1 MAGSSTGNTVVQ
13 KGTGIGQEPYPVNQN
28 IYQQSQQG
36 LARANQATNAGTQF
50 SPMAITA
57 PSAATMLKYSNP
69 YETGVIDTN
78 LADIERS
85 RLLAQNNMGAQ
96 ATAANAFGGSRH
108 GIAEAETNRGFADR
122 AAAMS
127 GQLRQQGYNTSQQMA
142 RQAQMQNQQAQL
154 QGQQQRM
161 GAANQLGNLSNLGFG
176 MGQRIDAQMQNQ
188 GLQQQAVQQAVIDA
202 AKQRYAAYV
211 AQPNQ
216 ALNMPLQA
224 LGAAPY
230 NQNTNQ
236 TSTYDA
242 GLFDYLSLGSK
253 AYATNPAAFKF

>member
-1 MAGSSTGNTVVQ
+1 MAGSSTGNTIAQ
-13 KGTGIGQEPYPVNQN
+13 TGTGIGQGPYPANQN
-28 IYQQSQQG
+28 IYQQAQQG

-57 PSAATMLKYSNP
+57 PSAATMNQYSNP
-69 YETGVIDTN
+69 YETGVINQN

-161 GAANQLGNLSNLGFG
+161 GAANQLGTLSNLGFG

-188 GLQQQAVQQAVIDA
+188 GLQQQGVQQAVIDA
-202 AKQRYAAYV
+202 AKARYAAYV

-230 NQNTNQ
+230 NQNATE
-236 TSTYDA
+236 TSTYNP
-242 GLFDYLSLGSK
+242 GLFDYLTLG
-253 AYATNPAAFKF
+253 ATAASGGKGT

>member
-1 MAGSSTGNTVVQ
+1 MAAPGN
-13 KGTGIGQEPYPVNQN
+13 GIPQN
-28 IYQQSQQG
+28 IYQQANTG
-36 LARANQATNAGTQF
+36 ITRAGQAAMTGTQF

-57 PSAATMLKYSNP
+57 PTAATMSQYSNP
-69 YETGVIDTN
+69 YETGVVNQN

-108 GIAEAETNRGFADR
+108 GIAESETNRGFADR

-127 GQLRQQGYNTSQQMA
+127 GQLRQQGYNNSQQMA

-161 GAANQLGNLSNLGFG
+161 GAASQLGTLSNLGFG
-176 MGQRIDAQMQNQ
+176 MGQQIDAQMQNQ

-230 NQNTNQ
+230 NTSTNQ
-236 TSTYDA
+236 TEGYSP
-242 GLFDYLSLGSK
+242 GLFDYLSLG
-253 AYATNPAAFKF
+253 ATAAGGR

>member
-1 MAGSSTGNTVVQ
+1 MAAPGN
-13 KGTGIGQEPYPVNQN
+13 GIPQN
-28 IYQQSQQG
+28 IYQQ
-36 LARANQATNAGTQF
+36 ANTGITKAGQAAMTGTQF

-57 PSAATMLKYSNP
+57 PTAATMSQYSNP
-69 YETGVIDTN
+69 YETGVVNQN

-96 ATAANAFGGSRH
+96 ATAANAFGGARH
-108 GIAEAETNRGFADR
+108 GIAESETNRGFADR

-127 GQLRQQGYNTSQQMA
+127 GQLRQQGYNNSQQMA

-161 GAANQLGNLSNLGFG
+161 GAASQLGTLSNLGFG
-176 MGQRIDAQMQNQ
+176 MGQQIDAQMQNQ

-202 AKQRYAAYV
+202 AKQRYATYV

-230 NQNTNQ
+230 NTSTNQ
-236 TSTYDA
+236 TEGYSP
-242 GLFDYLSLGSK
+242 GLFDYLSL
-253 AYATNPAAFKF
+253 AATAAGGR

>member
-1 MAGSSTGNTVVQ
+1 MAAPGN
-13 KGTGIGQEPYPVNQN
+13 GIPQN
-28 IYQQSQQG
+28 IYQQ
-36 LARANQATNAGTQF
+36 ANTGITKAGQAAMTGTQF

-57 PSAATMLKYSNP
+57 PTAATMSQYSNP
-69 YETGVIDTN
+69 YETGVVNQN

-108 GIAEAETNRGFADR
+108 GIAESETNRGFADR

-127 GQLRQQGYNTSQQMA
+127 GQLRQQGYNNSQQMA

-161 GAANQLGNLSNLGFG
+161 GAASQLGTLSNLGFG
-176 MGQRIDAQMQNQ
+176 MGQQINSQMQNQ

-202 AKQRYAAYV
+202 AKARYAGYT

-230 NQNTNQ
+230 NTSTNQ
-236 TSTYDA
+236 TEGYSP
-242 GLFDYLSLGSK
+242 GLFDYLTLGANTAS
-253 AYATNPAAFKF
+253 AIFKR

>member
-1 MAGSSTGNTVVQ
+1 MAAPGN
-13 KGTGIGQEPYPVNQN
+13 GIPQN
-28 IYQQSQQG
+28 IYQQ
-36 LARANQATNAGTQF
+36 ANTGITKAGQAAMTGTQF

-57 PSAATMLKYSNP
+57 PTAATMSQYSNP
-69 YETGVIDTN
+69 YETGVVNQN

-161 GAANQLGNLSNLGFG
+161 GAASQLGTLSNLGFG
-176 MGQRIDAQMQNQ
+176 MGQQIDAQMQNQ

-202 AKQRYAAYV
+202 AKARYAGYT

-230 NQNTNQ
+230 NTSTNQ
-236 TSTYDA
+236 TEGYSP
-242 GLFDYLSLGSK
+242 GLFDYLTLGANTAS
-253 AYATNPAAFKF
+253 AIFKR

>member
-1 MAGSSTGNTVVQ
+1 MAAPGN
-13 KGTGIGQEPYPVNQN
+13 GIPQN
-28 IYQQSQQG
+28 IYQQ
-36 LARANQATNAGTQF
+36 ANTGITKAGQAAMTGTQF

-57 PSAATMLKYSNP
+57 PTAATMSQYSNP
-69 YETGVIDTN
+69 YETGVVNQN

-85 RLLAQNNMGAQ
+85 RLLSQNNMGAQ

-108 GIAEAETNRGFADR
+108 GIAESETNRGFADR

-127 GQLRQQGYNTSQQMA
+127 GQLRQQGYSNSQQMA

-161 GAANQLGNLSNLGFG
+161 GAASQLGTLSNLGFG
-176 MGQRIDAQMQNQ
+176 MGQQIDAQMQNQ

-202 AKQRYAAYV
+202 AKARYAGYT

-230 NQNTNQ
+230 NTSTNQ
-236 TSTYDA
+236 TQGYSP
-242 GLFDYLSLGSK
+242 GLFDYLTL
-253 AYATNPAAFKF
+253 AAGL

>member
-1 MAGSSTGNTVVQ
+1 MAAPGN
-13 KGTGIGQEPYPVNQN
+13 GIPQN
-28 IYQQSQQG
+28 IYQQ
-36 LARANQATNAGTQF
+36 ANTGITKAGQAAMTGTQF

-57 PSAATMLKYSNP
+57 PSAATMSQYSNP
-69 YETGVIDTN
+69 YETGVVNQN

-161 GAANQLGNLSNLGFG
+161 GAASQLGTLSNLGFG
-176 MGQRIDAQMQNQ
+176 MGQQIDAQMQNQ

-202 AKQRYAAYV
+202 AKARYAGYT

-230 NQNTNQ
+230 NTSTNQ
-236 TSTYDA
+236 TQGYSP
-242 GLFDYLSLGSK
+242 GLFDYLTLG
-253 AYATNPAAFKF
+253 ANTAAAIM

>member
-1 MAGSSTGNTVVQ
+1 MAGSSTGNTIAQV
-13 KGTGIGQEPYPVNQN
+13 GTGIGQGPYPVNQN

-36 LARANQATNAGTQF
+36 LARANQATNDGTQF

-85 RLLAQNNMGAQ
+85 RLLAQNNIGAQ

-108 GIAEAETNRGFADR
+108 GIAEAETNRGFTDR

-161 GAANQLGNLSNLGFG
+161 GAASQLGTLSNLGFG
-176 MGQRIDAQMQNQ
+176 MGQQINSQMQNQ

-202 AKQRYAAYV
+202 AKARYAGYT

-230 NQNTNQ
+230 NTSTNQ
-236 TSTYDA
+236 TQGYSP
-242 GLFDYLSLGSK
+242 GLFDYLTL
-253 AYATNPAAFKF
+253 AAGL

>member
-1 MAGSSTGNTVVQ
+1 MAAPGN
-13 KGTGIGQEPYPVNQN
+13 GIPQN
-28 IYQQSQQG
+28 IYQQ
-36 LARANQATNAGTQF
+36 ANTGITKAGQAAMTGTQF

-57 PSAATMLKYSNP
+57 PTAATMSQYSNP
-69 YETGVIDTN
+69 YETGVVNQN

-96 ATAANAFGGSRH
+96 ATAANAFGGARH
-108 GIAEAETNRGFADR
+108 GIAESETNRGFADR

-161 GAANQLGNLSNLGFG
+161 GAASQLGTLSNLGFG
-176 MGQRIDAQMQNQ
+176 MGQQIDAQMQNQ

-202 AKQRYAAYV
+202 AKARYAGYT

-230 NQNTNQ
+230 NTSTNQ
-236 TSTYDA
+236 TQGYSP
-242 GLFDYLSLGSK
+242 GLFDYLTL
-253 AYATNPAAFKF
+253 AAGL

>member
-1 MAGSSTGNTVVQ
+1 MAAPGN
-13 KGTGIGQEPYPVNQN
+13 GIPQN
-28 IYQQSQQG
+28 IYQQ
-36 LARANQATNAGTQF
+36 ANTGITKAGQAAMTGTQF

-57 PSAATMLKYSNP
+57 PSAATMSQYSNP
-69 YETGVIDTN
+69 YETGVVNQN

-108 GIAEAETNRGFADR
+108 GIAESETNRGFADR

-127 GQLRQQGYNTSQQMA
+127 GQLRQQGYSNSQQMA

-161 GAANQLGNLSNLGFG
+161 GAASQLGTLSNLGFG
-176 MGQRIDAQMQNQ
+176 MGQQINSQMQNQ

-202 AKQRYAAYV
+202 AKARYAGYT

-230 NQNTNQ
+230 NTSTNQ
-236 TSTYDA
+236 TEGYSP
-242 GLFDYLSLGSK
+242 GLFDYLTL
-253 AYATNPAAFKF
+253 AAGL

>member
-1 MAGSSTGNTVVQ
+1 MAAPGN
-13 KGTGIGQEPYPVNQN
+13 GIPQN
-28 IYQQSQQG
+28 IYQQ
-36 LARANQATNAGTQF
+36 ANTGITKAGQAAMTGTQF

-57 PSAATMLKYSNP
+57 PTAATMSQYSNP
-69 YETGVIDTN
+69 YETGVVNQN

-108 GIAEAETNRGFADR
+108 GIAESETNRGFADR

-127 GQLRQQGYNTSQQMA
+127 GQLRQQGYSNSQQMA

-161 GAANQLGNLSNLGFG
+161 GAASQLGTLSNLGFG
-176 MGQRIDAQMQNQ
+176 MGQQINSQMQNQ

-202 AKQRYAAYV
+202 AKARYAGYT

-230 NQNTNQ
+230 NTSTNQ
-236 TSTYDA
+236 TEGYSP
-242 GLFDYLSLGSK
+242 GLFDYLTL
-253 AYATNPAAFKF
+253 AAGL

>member
-1 MAGSSTGNTVVQ
+1 MAAPGN
-13 KGTGIGQEPYPVNQN
+13 GIPQN
-28 IYQQSQQG
+28 IYQQSNTG
-36 LARANQATNAGTQF
+36 ITKAGQAAMTGTQF

-57 PSAATMLKYSNP
+57 PSAATMSQYSNP
-69 YETGVIDTN
+69 YETGVVNQN

-127 GQLRQQGYNTSQQMA
+127 GQLRQQGYSNSQQMA

-161 GAANQLGNLSNLGFG
+161 GAASQLGTLSNLGFG
-176 MGQRIDAQMQNQ
+176 MGQQIDAQMQNQ

-202 AKQRYAAYV
+202 AKARYAGYT

-230 NQNTNQ
+230 NTSTNQ
-236 TSTYDA
+236 TQGYSP
-242 GLFDYLSLGSK
+242 GLFDYLTLG
-253 AYATNPAAFKF
+253 ANTAAAIM

>member
-1 MAGSSTGNTVVQ
+1 MAAPGN
-13 KGTGIGQEPYPVNQN
+13 GIPQN
-28 IYQQSQQG
+28 IYQQ
-36 LARANQATNAGTQF
+36 ANTGITKAGQAAMTGTQF

-57 PSAATMLKYSNP
+57 PTAATMSQYSNP
-69 YETGVIDTN
+69 YETGVVNQN

-108 GIAEAETNRGFADR
+108 GIAESETNRGFADR

-127 GQLRQQGYNTSQQMA
+127 GQLRQQGYNNSQQMA

-161 GAANQLGNLSNLGFG
+161 GAASQLGTLSNLGFG
-176 MGQRIDAQMQNQ
+176 MGQQINSQMQNQ

-202 AKQRYAAYV
+202 AKARYAGYT

-230 NQNTNQ
+230 NTSTNQ
-236 TSTYDA
+236 TEGYSP
-242 GLFDYLSLGSK
+242 GLFDYLTL
-253 AYATNPAAFKF
+253 AAGL

>member
-1 MAGSSTGNTVVQ
+1 MAGSSMGNTIAQ
-13 KGTGIGQEPYPVNQN
+13 TGTGIGQALPLANQN

-176 MGQRIDAQMQNQ
+176 MGQQIQSRMDSQ
-188 GLQQQAVQQAVIDA
+188 GLQQQALQQELMNQAKQQYAGYTGAPSQSLQYLLQAVG
-202 AKQRYAAYV
+202 
-211 AQPNQ
+211 
-216 ALNMPLQA
+216 
-224 LGAAPY
+224 GAPSSG
-230 NQNTNQ
+230 QETK
-236 TSTYDA
+236 TYDA
-242 GLFDYLSLGSK
+242 GLFDYLTLG
-253 AYATNPAAFKF
+253 ANTAASILKR

>member
-1 MAGSSTGNTVVQ
+1 MAAPGN
-13 KGTGIGQEPYPVNQN
+13 GIPQN
-28 IYQQSQQG
+28 IYQQ
-36 LARANQATNAGTQF
+36 ANTGITKAGQAAMTGTQF

-57 PSAATMLKYSNP
+57 PTAATMSQYSNP
-69 YETGVIDTN
+69 YETGVVNQN

-96 ATAANAFGGSRH
+96 ATAANAFGGARH
-108 GIAEAETNRGFADR
+108 GIAESETNRGFADR

-127 GQLRQQGYNTSQQMA
+127 GQLRQQGYNNSQQMA

-161 GAANQLGNLSNLGFG
+161 GAASQLGTLSNLGFG
-176 MGQRIDAQMQNQ
+176 MGQQIDAQMQNQ

-216 ALNMPLQA
+216 ALNNQINQA
-224 LGAAPY
+224 NTLRFDLCLYYKEQHLTLVMACLMLGLVVLY
-230 NQNTNQ
+230 IQHI
-236 TSTYDA
+236 
-242 GLFDYLSLGSK
+242 
-253 AYATNPAAFKF
+253 

>member
-1 MAGSSTGNTVVQ
+1 MAAPGN
-13 KGTGIGQEPYPVNQN
+13 GIPQN
-28 IYQQSQQG
+28 IYQQ
-36 LARANQATNAGTQF
+36 ANTGITKAGQAAMTGTQF

-57 PSAATMLKYSNP
+57 PTAATMNQYSNP
-69 YETGVIDTN
+69 YETGVINTN

-108 GIAEAETNRGFADR
+108 GIAESETNRGFADR

-127 GQLRQQGYNTSQQMA
+127 GQLRQQGYSNSQQMA

-161 GAANQLGNLSNLGFG
+161 GAASQLGTLSNLGFG
-176 MGQRIDAQMQNQ
+176 MGQQIDAQMQNQ

-202 AKQRYAAYV
+202 AKARYAGYT

-230 NQNTNQ
+230 NTSTNQ
-236 TSTYDA
+236 TQGYSP
-242 GLFDYLSLGSK
+242 GLFDYLTLG
-253 AYATNPAAFKF
+253 ANTAAAIM

>member
-1 MAGSSTGNTVVQ
+1 MAAPGN
-13 KGTGIGQEPYPVNQN
+13 GIPQN
-28 IYQQSQQG
+28 IYQQ
-36 LARANQATNAGTQF
+36 ANTGITKAGQAAMTGTQF

-57 PSAATMLKYSNP
+57 PTAATMSQYSNP
-69 YETGVIDTN
+69 YETGVVNQN

-108 GIAEAETNRGFADR
+108 GIAESETNRGFADR

-127 GQLRQQGYNTSQQMA
+127 GQLRQQGYSNSQQMA

-161 GAANQLGNLSNLGFG
+161 GAASQLGTLSNLGFG
-176 MGQRIDAQMQNQ
+176 MGQQINSQMQNQ

-230 NQNTNQ
+230 NQNENK

-242 GLFDYLSLGSK
+242 GLFDYLSLGAST
-253 AYATNPAAFKF
+253 YAAMP

>member
-1 MAGSSTGNTVVQ
+1 MAAPGN
-13 KGTGIGQEPYPVNQN
+13 GIPQN
-28 IYQQSQQG
+28 IYQQ
-36 LARANQATNAGTQF
+36 ANTGITKAGQAAMTGTQF

-57 PSAATMLKYSNP
+57 PSAATMNQYSNP
-69 YETGVIDTN
+69 YETGVINQN

-108 GIAEAETNRGFADR
+108 GIAESETNRGFADR

-127 GQLRQQGYNTSQQMA
+127 GQLRQQGYSNSQQMA
-142 RQAQMQNQQAQL
+142 RQAQMQSQQAQL

-161 GAANQLGNLSNLGFG
+161 GAANQLGTLSNLGFG
-176 MGQRIDAQMQNQ
+176 MGQRIDAQMQQQ

-202 AKQRYAAYV
+202 AKARYAGYT

-216 ALNMPLQA
+216 SLNMPLMA

-230 NQNTNQ
+230 NQNATE
-236 TSTYDA
+236 TSTYNP
-242 GLFDYLSLGSK
+242 GLFDYLTLGASS
-253 AYATNPAAFKF
+253 YAALKGR

>member
-1 MAGSSTGNTVVQ
+1 MAAPGN
-13 KGTGIGQEPYPVNQN
+13 GIPQN
-28 IYQQSQQG
+28 IYQQ
-36 LARANQATNAGTQF
+36 ANTGITKAGQAAMTGTQF

-57 PSAATMLKYSNP
+57 PTAATMSQYSNP
-69 YETGVIDTN
+69 YETGVVNQN

-108 GIAEAETNRGFADR
+108 GIAESETNRGFADR

-161 GAANQLGNLSNLGFG
+161 GAASQLGTLSNLGFG
-176 MGQRIDAQMQNQ
+176 MGQQIDAQMQNQ

-202 AKQRYAAYV
+202 AKARYAGYT

-230 NQNTNQ
+230 NTSTNQ
-236 TSTYDA
+236 TEGYSP
-242 GLFDYLSLGSK
+242 GLFDYLTLGANTAS
-253 AYATNPAAFKF
+253 AIFKR

>member
-1 MAGSSTGNTVVQ
+1 MAAPGN
-13 KGTGIGQEPYPVNQN
+13 GIPQN
-28 IYQQSQQG
+28 IYQQ
-36 LARANQATNAGTQF
+36 ANTGITKAGQAAMTGTQF

-57 PSAATMLKYSNP
+57 PTAATMSQYSNP
-69 YETGVIDTN
+69 YETGVVNQN

-108 GIAEAETNRGFADR
+108 GIAESETNRGFADR

-127 GQLRQQGYNTSQQMA
+127 GQLRQQGYSNSQQMA

-161 GAANQLGNLSNLGFG
+161 GAASQLGTLSNLGFG
-176 MGQRIDAQMQNQ
+176 MGQQIDAQMQNQ

-202 AKQRYAAYV
+202 AKARYAGYT

-230 NQNTNQ
+230 NTSTNQ
-236 TSTYDA
+236 TQGYSP
-242 GLFDYLSLGSK
+242 GLFDYLTL
-253 AYATNPAAFKF
+253 AAGL

>member
-1 MAGSSTGNTVVQ
+1 MAAPGN
-13 KGTGIGQEPYPVNQN
+13 GIPQN
-28 IYQQSQQG
+28 IYQQ
-36 LARANQATNAGTQF
+36 ANTGITKAGQAAMTGTQF

-57 PSAATMLKYSNP
+57 PTAATMSQYSNP
-69 YETGVIDTN
+69 YETGVVNQN

-161 GAANQLGNLSNLGFG
+161 GAASQLGTLSNLGFG
-176 MGQRIDAQMQNQ
+176 MGQQINSQMQNQ

-202 AKQRYAAYV
+202 AKARYAGYT

-230 NQNTNQ
+230 NTSTNQ
-236 TSTYDA
+236 TEGYSP
-242 GLFDYLSLGSK
+242 GLFDYLTL
-253 AYATNPAAFKF
+253 AAGL

>member
-1 MAGSSTGNTVVQ
+1 MAAPGN
-13 KGTGIGQEPYPVNQN
+13 GIPQN
-28 IYQQSQQG
+28 IYQQ
-36 LARANQATNAGTQF
+36 ANTGITKAGQAAMTGTQF

-57 PSAATMLKYSNP
+57 PTAATMSQYSNP
-69 YETGVIDTN
+69 YETSVVNQN

-108 GIAEAETNRGFADR
+108 GIAESETNRGFADR

-127 GQLRQQGYNTSQQMA
+127 GQLRQQGYNNSQQMA

-161 GAANQLGNLSNLGFG
+161 GASNQLANISNLGFG
-176 MGQRIDAQMQNQ
+176 MGQQINSQMQNQ

-202 AKQRYAAYV
+202 AKARYAGYT

-216 ALNMPLQA
+216 ALNMPLMA

-230 NQNTNQ
+230 NTSTNQ
-236 TSTYDA
+236 TQGYSP
-242 GLFDYLSLGSK
+242 GLFDYLTL
-253 AYATNPAAFKF
+253 AAGL

>member
-1 MAGSSTGNTVVQ
+1 MAAPGN
-13 KGTGIGQEPYPVNQN
+13 GIPQN
-28 IYQQSQQG
+28 IYQQ
-36 LARANQATNAGTQF
+36 ANTGINKAGQAAMTGTQF

-57 PSAATMLKYSNP
+57 PTAATMSQYSNP
-69 YETGVIDTN
+69 YETGVVNQN

-96 ATAANAFGGSRH
+96 ATAANAFGGARH
-108 GIAEAETNRGFADR
+108 GIAESETNRGFADR

-127 GQLRQQGYNTSQQMA
+127 GQLRQQGYSNSQQMA

-161 GAANQLGNLSNLGFG
+161 GAASQLGTLSNLGFG
-176 MGQRIDAQMQNQ
+176 MGQQINSQMQNQ
-188 GLQQQAVQQAVIDA
+188 GLQQQGVQQAVIDA

-230 NQNTNQ
+230 NTSTNQ
-236 TSTYDA
+236 TEGYSP
-242 GLFDYLSLGSK
+242 GLFDYLTLGAST
-253 AYATNPAAFKF
+253 YAGIKGT

>member
-1 MAGSSTGNTVVQ
+1 MAAPGN
-13 KGTGIGQEPYPVNQN
+13 GIPQN
-28 IYQQSQQG
+28 IYQQ
-36 LARANQATNAGTQF
+36 ANTGITKAGQAAMTGTQF

-57 PSAATMLKYSNP
+57 PTAATMSQYSNP
-69 YETGVIDTN
+69 YETGVVNQN

-108 GIAEAETNRGFADR
+108 GIAESETNRGFADR

-127 GQLRQQGYNTSQQMA
+127 GQLRQQGYSNSQQMA

-161 GAANQLGNLSNLGFG
+161 GAASQLGTLSNLGFG
-176 MGQRIDAQMQNQ
+176 MGQQINSQMQNQ
-188 GLQQQAVQQAVIDA
+188 GLQQQGVQQAVIDA
-202 AKQRYAAYV
+202 AKQRYAAFV

-230 NQNTNQ
+230 NTSTNQ
-236 TSTYDA
+236 TEGYSP
-242 GLFDYLSLGSK
+242 GLFDYLSLG
-253 AYATNPAAFKF
+253 ATAAGGR

>member
-1 MAGSSTGNTVVQ
+1 MAAPGN
-13 KGTGIGQEPYPVNQN
+13 GIPQN
-28 IYQQSQQG
+28 IYQQ
-36 LARANQATNAGTQF
+36 ANTGITKAGQAAMTGTQF

-57 PSAATMLKYSNP
+57 PTAATMSQYSNP
-69 YETGVIDTN
+69 YETGVVNQN

-108 GIAEAETNRGFADR
+108 GIAESETNRGFADR

-161 GAANQLGNLSNLGFG
+161 GAASQLGTLSNLGFG
-176 MGQRIDAQMQNQ
+176 MGQQINSQMQNQ

-202 AKQRYAAYV
+202 AKARYAGYT

-230 NQNTNQ
+230 NTSTNQ
-236 TSTYDA
+236 TEGYSP
-242 GLFDYLSLGSK
+242 GLFDYLTLGANTAS
-253 AYATNPAAFKF
+253 AIFKR

>member
-1 MAGSSTGNTVVQ
+1 MAAPGN
-13 KGTGIGQEPYPVNQN
+13 GIPQN
-28 IYQQSQQG
+28 IYQQ
-36 LARANQATNAGTQF
+36 ANTGITKAGQAAMTGTQF

-57 PSAATMLKYSNP
+57 PTAATMSQYSNP
-69 YETGVIDTN
+69 YETGVVNQN

-176 MGQRIDAQMQNQ
+176 MGQQIDSQMQNQ

-230 NQNTNQ
+230 NQNENK

-242 GLFDYLSLGSK
+242 GLFDYLSLGAST
-253 AYATNPAAFKF
+253 YAAMP

>member
-1 MAGSSTGNTVVQ
+1 MAAPGN
-13 KGTGIGQEPYPVNQN
+13 GIPQN
-28 IYQQSQQG
+28 IYQQ
-36 LARANQATNAGTQF
+36 ANTGITKAGQAAMTGTQF

-57 PSAATMLKYSNP
+57 PTAATMSQYSNP
-69 YETGVIDTN
+69 YETGVVNQN

-96 ATAANAFGGSRH
+96 ATAANAFGGARH
-108 GIAEAETNRGFADR
+108 GIAESETNRGFADR

-127 GQLRQQGYNTSQQMA
+127 GQLRQQGYNNSQQMA

-161 GAANQLGNLSNLGFG
+161 GAASQLGTLSNLGFG
-176 MGQRIDAQMQNQ
+176 MGQQIDAQMQNQ

-202 AKQRYAAYV
+202 AKARYAGYT

-230 NQNTNQ
+230 NTSTNQ
-236 TSTYDA
+236 TQGYSP
-242 GLFDYLSLGSK
+242 GLFDYLTL
-253 AYATNPAAFKF
+253 AAGL

>member
-1 MAGSSTGNTVVQ
+1 MAAPGN
-13 KGTGIGQEPYPVNQN
+13 GIPQN
-28 IYQQSQQG
+28 IYQQ
-36 LARANQATNAGTQF
+36 ANTGITKAGQAAMTGTQF

-57 PSAATMLKYSNP
+57 PTAATMSQYSNP
-69 YETGVIDTN
+69 YETGVVNQN

-127 GQLRQQGYNTSQQMA
+127 GQLRQQGYSNSQQMA

-161 GAANQLGNLSNLGFG
+161 GAASQLGTLSNLGFG
-176 MGQRIDAQMQNQ
+176 MGQQINSQMQNQ

-202 AKQRYAAYV
+202 AKARYAGYT

-230 NQNTNQ
+230 NTSTNQ
-236 TSTYDA
+236 TEGYSP
-242 GLFDYLSLGSK
+242 GLFDYLSLG
-253 AYATNPAAFKF
+253 ATAAGGR

>member
-1 MAGSSTGNTVVQ
+1 MAAPGN
-13 KGTGIGQEPYPVNQN
+13 GIPQN
-28 IYQQSQQG
+28 IYQQ
-36 LARANQATNAGTQF
+36 ANTGITKAGQAAMTGTQF

-57 PSAATMLKYSNP
+57 PTAATMSQYSNP
-69 YETGVIDTN
+69 YETGVINTN

-108 GIAEAETNRGFADR
+108 GIAESETNRGFADR

-127 GQLRQQGYNTSQQMA
+127 GQLRQQGYSNSQQMA

-161 GAANQLGNLSNLGFG
+161 GAASQLGTLSNLGFG
-176 MGQRIDAQMQNQ
+176 MGQQIDAQMQNQ

-202 AKQRYAAYV
+202 AKARYAGYT

-230 NQNTNQ
+230 NTSTNQ
-236 TSTYDA
+236 TQGYSP
-242 GLFDYLSLGSK
+242 GLFDYLTL
-253 AYATNPAAFKF
+253 AAGL

>member
-1 MAGSSTGNTVVQ
+1 MAAPGN
-13 KGTGIGQEPYPVNQN
+13 GIPQN
-28 IYQQSQQG
+28 IYQQANTG
-36 LARANQATNAGTQF
+36 ITRAGQAAMTGTQF

-57 PSAATMLKYSNP
+57 PTAATMSQYSNP
-69 YETGVIDTN
+69 YETGVVNQN

-108 GIAEAETNRGFADR
+108 GIAESETNRGFADR

-127 GQLRQQGYNTSQQMA
+127 GQLRQQGYSNSQQMA

-161 GAANQLGNLSNLGFG
+161 GAASQLGTLSNLGFG
-176 MGQRIDAQMQNQ
+176 MGQQIDAQMQNQ

-202 AKQRYAAYV
+202 AKARYAGYT

-230 NQNTNQ
+230 NTSTNQ
-236 TSTYDA
+236 TQGYSP
-242 GLFDYLSLGSK
+242 GLFDYLTL
-253 AYATNPAAFKF
+253 AAGL

>member
-1 MAGSSTGNTVVQ
+1 MAAPGN
-13 KGTGIGQEPYPVNQN
+13 GIPQN
-28 IYQQSQQG
+28 IYQQ
-36 LARANQATNAGTQF
+36 ANTGITKAGQAAMTGTQF

-57 PSAATMLKYSNP
+57 PTAATMSQYSNP
-69 YETGVIDTN
+69 YETSVVNQN

-108 GIAEAETNRGFADR
+108 GIAESETNRGFADR

-127 GQLRQQGYNTSQQMA
+127 GQLRQQGYSNSQQMA

-161 GAANQLGNLSNLGFG
+161 GAASQLGTLSNLGFG
-176 MGQRIDAQMQNQ
+176 MGQQINSQMQNQ
-188 GLQQQAVQQAVIDA
+188 GLQQQGVQQAVIDA

-230 NQNTNQ
+230 NTSTNQ
-236 TSTYDA
+236 TEGYSP
-242 GLFDYLSLGSK
+242 GLFDYLTL
-253 AYATNPAAFKF
+253 AAGL

>member
-1 MAGSSTGNTVVQ
+1 MAAPGN
-13 KGTGIGQEPYPVNQN
+13 GIPQN
-28 IYQQSQQG
+28 IYQQ
-36 LARANQATNAGTQF
+36 ANTGITKAGQAAMTGTQF

-57 PSAATMLKYSNP
+57 PTAATMSQYSNP
-69 YETGVIDTN
+69 YETGVVNQN

-127 GQLRQQGYNTSQQMA
+127 GQLRQQGYSNSQQMA

-161 GAANQLGNLSNLGFG
+161 GAASQLGTLSNLGFG
-176 MGQRIDAQMQNQ
+176 MGQQINSQMQNQ

-202 AKQRYAAYV
+202 AKARYAGYT

-230 NQNTNQ
+230 NTSTNQ
-236 TSTYDA
+236 TKGYSP
-242 GLFDYLSLGSK
+242 GLFDYLTL
-253 AYATNPAAFKF
+253 AAGL

>member
-1 MAGSSTGNTVVQ
+1 MAAPGN
-13 KGTGIGQEPYPVNQN
+13 GIPQN
-28 IYQQSQQG
+28 IYQQ
-36 LARANQATNAGTQF
+36 ANTGITKAGQAAMTGTQF

-57 PSAATMLKYSNP
+57 PTAATMSQYSNP
-69 YETGVIDTN
+69 YETGVVNQN

-108 GIAEAETNRGFADR
+108 GIAESETNRGFADR

-127 GQLRQQGYNTSQQMA
+127 GQLRQQGYSNSQQMA

-161 GAANQLGNLSNLGFG
+161 GAASQLGTLSNLGFG
-176 MGQRIDAQMQNQ
+176 MGQQINSQMQNQ
-188 GLQQQAVQQAVIDA
+188 GLQQQGVQQAVIDA

-230 NQNTNQ
+230 NTSTNQ
-236 TSTYDA
+236 TEGYSP
-242 GLFDYLSLGSK
+242 GLFDYLTL
-253 AYATNPAAFKF
+253 AAGL

>member
-1 MAGSSTGNTVVQ
+1 MAAPGN
-13 KGTGIGQEPYPVNQN
+13 GIPQN
-28 IYQQSQQG
+28 IYQQ
-36 LARANQATNAGTQF
+36 ANTGITKAGQAAMTGTQF

-57 PSAATMLKYSNP
+57 PSAATMNQYSNP
-69 YETGVIDTN
+69 YETGVINQN

-108 GIAEAETNRGFADR
+108 GIAESETNRGFADR

-161 GAANQLGNLSNLGFG
+161 GAASQLGTLSNLGFG
-176 MGQRIDAQMQNQ
+176 MGQQINAQMQNQ

-202 AKQRYAAYV
+202 AKARYAGYT

-216 ALNMPLQA
+216 SLNMPLMA

-230 NQNTNQ
+230 NQNATE
-236 TSTYDA
+236 TSTYNP
-242 GLFDYLSLGSK
+242 GLFDYLTL
-253 AYATNPAAFKF
+253 AAGL

>member
-1 MAGSSTGNTVVQ
+1 MAAPGN
-13 KGTGIGQEPYPVNQN
+13 GIPQN
-28 IYQQSQQG
+28 IYQQ
-36 LARANQATNAGTQF
+36 ANTGITKAGQAAMTGTQF

-57 PSAATMLKYSNP
+57 PSAATMSQYSNP
-69 YETGVIDTN
+69 YETGVVNQN

-127 GQLRQQGYNTSQQMA
+127 GQLRQQGYSNSQQMA

-161 GAANQLGNLSNLGFG
+161 GAASQLGTLSNLGFG
-176 MGQRIDAQMQNQ
+176 MGQQINSQMQNQ

-202 AKQRYAAYV
+202 AKARYAGYT

-230 NQNTNQ
+230 NTSTNQ
-236 TSTYDA
+236 TKGYSP
-242 GLFDYLSLGSK
+242 GLFDYLTL
-253 AYATNPAAFKF
+253 AAGL

>member
-1 MAGSSTGNTVVQ
+1 MAAPGN
-13 KGTGIGQEPYPVNQN
+13 GIPQN
-28 IYQQSQQG
+28 IYQQ
-36 LARANQATNAGTQF
+36 ANTGITKAGQAAMTGTQF

-57 PSAATMLKYSNP
+57 PSAATMNQYSNP
-69 YETGVIDTN
+69 YETGVINQN

-96 ATAANAFGGSRH
+96 ATAANAFGGARH
-108 GIAEAETNRGFADR
+108 GIAESETNRGFADR

-161 GAANQLGNLSNLGFG
+161 GAANQLGNLANLGFG
-176 MGQRIDAQMQNQ
+176 MGQQINSQMQQQ

-202 AKQRYAAYV
+202 AKARYAGYT

-216 ALNMPLQA
+216 SLNMPLQA

-230 NQNTNQ
+230 NQNATES
-236 TSTYDA
+236 STYSP
-242 GLFDYLSLGSK
+242 GLFDYLTL
-253 AYATNPAAFKF
+253 AAGL